1 MMAKIR
7 VYQLAKKLSV
17 SSRDV
22 IKELDELGVAGKK
35 PMSSLEETEVELLSE
50 SLAEKKKTEDKK
62 KPPAPP
68 LVVGESITVSD
79 LAKKLKMA
87 PNLLIKKLIGEGI
100 FASLNQSLDQE
111 TIIRIGEEQGYQV
124 QILSEEEAA
133 LAAEDIEDDPSSL
146 LPRPPVAT
154 IMGHVDHGKTTLLDA
169 IRETRVAQNES
180 GGITQHIGAYEVELP
195 KGKVVFLDTP
205 GHEAFTA
212 MRARGAQ
219 VTDVVVLVVAADDGI
234 MPQTIEAIDHSK
246 AAGVPILVAI
256 NKIDK
261 PNARSQRIKQQL
273 MEYGLMPE
281 ELGGKTLCVEVSA
294 TEKRGLDNLLEVL
307 LLEAEML
314 ELKANPNRP
323 AKGIIIEARLDKG
336 KGPVATVLI
345 KKGTLRV
352 GDDFI
357 CGSFGGKVRA
367 LFNDKGEKVET
378 AGPSIPVEVS
388 GLPEVPHAGDIFQV
402 VSDEKKVKEIA
413 SKRQIL
419 KREKNLREVKH
430 LTLADLHTQIEEG
443 KVKELPVIIK
453 SDTRGSIEALSDS
466 LEQLISNKVRLKII
480 HAGTGTVSES
490 DIMLASASNAI
501 ILGFHVKADPASL
514 ELAEVEKVDIHF
526 YNIIYEAISEVKKA
540 LEGLLEP
547 EYKKVIIG
555 KVEIRQVFHI
565 SKKKGTVAGSYV
577 VEGKIVRNCKVTL
590 SRGGKQIYEGN
601 IDTLRRFKDD
611 VREVEAGYECG
622 LSLTDFTD
630 IQEGDI
636 LEAYTLEEQ
645 ERKL

>member
-1 MMAKIR
+1 MGKIR
-7 VYQLAKKLSV
+7 IYQLAKKLSV
-17 SSRDV
+17 SSREI
-22 IKELDELGVAGKK
+22 IKELEELGVAGKK
-35 PMSSLEETEVELLSE
+35 PMSSLEEAEMELLSE
-50 SLAEKKKTEDKK
+50 SLAEKKKAEAKK
-62 KPPAPP
+62 KPP
-68 LVVGESITVSD
+68 LVVEETITVNA
-79 LAKKLKMA
+79 LAKKLNIA
-87 PNLLIKKLIGEGI
+87 ANHLIKKLIEKGI
-100 FASLNQSLDQE
+100 FASLNQSLDKD
-111 TIIRIGEEQGYQV
+111 TITWIAEEHGCPV
-124 QILSEEEAA
+124 KILSEEEAV
-133 LAAEDIEDDPSSL
+133 LDSEDTEDDPASL
-146 LPRPPVAT
+146 VPRPPVAT

-169 IRETRVAQNES
+169 IRETRVAEKES

-195 KGKVVFLDTP
+195 KGKVIFLDTP

-246 AAGVPILVAI
+246 AAGVPIVIAI

-261 PNARSQRIKQQL
+261 PNARLDRIRQQL
-273 MEYGLMPE
+273 MEHGLIPE

-294 TEKRGLDNLLEVL
+294 IEKRGLDNLLEAL

-323 AKGIIIEARLDKG
+323 AKGIIIEAQLDKG

-367 LFNDKGEKVET
+367 LFNDKGEKVES

-388 GLPEVPHAGDIFQV
+388 GMPEVPHAGDIFQV

-413 SKRQIL
+413 SKRQL
-419 KREKNLREVKH
+419 LNREKNLREVRH
-430 LTLADLHTQIEEG
+430 LTLADLHAQIEEG
-443 KVKELPVIIK
+443 KVKELPIIIK
-453 SDTRGSIEALSDS
+453 GDTRGSVEALSDS
-466 LEQLISNKVRLKII
+466 LKQLISDKVRLKII
-480 HAGTGTVSES
+480 HAGTGAVSES
-490 DIMLASASNAI
+490 DVMLASASNAI
-501 ILGFHVKADPASL
+501 ILGFHIKSGPGAL

-547 EYKKVIIG
+547 EYKRVVTG
-555 KVEIRQVFHI
+555 KVEVRQVFHI
-565 SKKKGTVAGSYV
+565 SKKDAVAGSYV
-577 VEGKIVRNCKVTL
+577 TEGKIARNSKITL
-590 SRGGKQIYEGN
+590 FREGKSVYEGS

-611 VREVEAGYECG
+611 VREVDAGYECG
-622 LSLTDFTD
+622 LTLTDFND
-630 IQEGDI
+630 IREGDI
-636 LEAYTLEEQ
+636 IEAYYLEEL